1 MNHKIALHADRVVRH
16 TSEGANERI
25 RRRTEAQIA
34 YAAQQGPEYIEQRL
48 QELDREW
55 DIERCLETGAASIS
69 LVGMALGTTVD
80 RKWFLLP
87 AAVAGFLLQHA
98 LQGWCPPLPVLRRLG
113 VRTAD
118 EINRERYALK
128 VLRGDFAEVA
138 STDATRSVTEV
149 ISATRH

>member
-1 MNHKIALHADRVVRH
+1 MSSKIASTADRVVRH
-16 TSEGANERI
+16 TGEGANERI

-34 YAAQQGPEYIEQRL
+34 YAAQQGPQYIDQRL

-55 DIERCLETGAASIS
+55 DIERYLETGAASLS
-69 LVGMALGTTVD
+69 LLGMALGATVN

-87 AAVAGFLLQHA
+87 AAVAGFLMQHA
-98 LQGWCPPLPVLRRLG
+98 LQGWCPPLPALRRLG

-128 VLRGDFAEVA
+128 ALRGDFAEVA
-138 STDATRSVTEV
+138 STDANRSVTQV